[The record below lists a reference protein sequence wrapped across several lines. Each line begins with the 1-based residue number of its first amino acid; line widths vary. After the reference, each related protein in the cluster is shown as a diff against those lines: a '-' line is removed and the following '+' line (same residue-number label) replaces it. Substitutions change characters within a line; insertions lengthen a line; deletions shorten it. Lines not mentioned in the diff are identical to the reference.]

1 MGLRGMTS
9 LHPLGARIYGPGLFG
24 DSGWNLEHSLT
35 QPCAELYA
43 LLLSEFDLFTF
54 AYLPHFSVADTFT
67 PLTGIIGRPCASEGR
82 GGKRPL
88 A

>member
-1 MGLRGMTS
+1 MVLDLVT
-9 LHPLGARIYGPGLFG
+9 PE
-24 DSGWNLEHSLT
+24 WCLEHSLT

-43 LLLSEFDLFTF
+43 LLFSEFIYFPF

-67 PLTGIIGRPCASEGR
+67 PLPGIIGRPCASEGR